1 VATVNE
7 VALLLNPK
15 AEAPADDAARTAAEN
30 WIGAASR
37 IGLSVALIN
46 PAEISI
52 RSTRRADELLIGGRP
67 LSVRPELPTLL
78 LAHRRY
84 PEIAEAVARRQTRHM
99 NRWNAL
105 ITGSSKA
112 ASERAFAR
120 AGIERPETELIGS
133 PEEAARLAEERLG
146 WPLVIKFPEASRGE
160 GVWLA
165 RDRDE
170 LTAIWSRIGRFAL
183 IAQRYIEAGGRDRRL
198 IVLGG
203 RVIAA
208 AERSAPAGE
217 WRANLAQGGSM
228 RPIEPD
234 VSERELAIRA
244 AGAIGLEWSGVDLI
258 SGPDGPLVLE
268 ANAIPGLVGV
278 SEATGID
285 VAAEVLRYLVGR

>member
-1 VATVNE
+1 MNE
-7 VALLLNPK
+7 IALVLNPK
-15 AEAPADDAARTAAEN
+15 AEAPMGDPGRSAAEN
-30 WIGAASR
+30 WMAAAR
-37 IGLSVALIN
+37 RVGLSAALIN
-46 PAEISI
+46 PAEVTI
-52 RSTRRADELLIGGRP
+52 RSTRRADEILLDGRP
-67 LSVRPELPTLL
+67 LSARPELPTLL

-84 PEIAEAVARRQTRHM
+84 PEIVETIARRQSRHM
-99 NRWNAL
+99 NRWSAL

-120 AGIERPETELIGS
+120 AGIDRPEAELVGS
-133 PEEAARLAEERLG
+133 PESAARLADERLG

-165 RDRDE
+165 RDRHE
-170 LTAIWSRIGRFAL
+170 LASIWGRVGRFTL
-183 IAQRYIEAGGRDRRL
+183 IAQRYIESGGRDRRL

-278 SEATGID
+278 SEATGVD